1 MAKNPLGR
9 RGTVLY
15 ESRMATLQDQIR
27 IIIEE
32 LTRLQTIPAAQRNK
46 DDDFPLPRMLGVGNG
61 RSIVL
66 SRKIDDM
73 ISMVADQLLAADS
86 SLSSKVTRA
95 EWHALVRQALG
106 PALAMIDLD
115 VDPAENAKIVLAEIR
130 TVLSTRVTSYSMR
143 EFAFG
148 CTLFGNTAIKPFS
161 IGPVRFESR
170 LEWLAR
176 KSTDGSV
183 SATTRRRVEQAWA
196 GKRLRKRKPSLDS
209 ICESGILDAIGSC
222 PFVCSVTTTGLAKE
236 AGLEKALTAARLA
249 ITAVALLWRTP
260 SLALEGMNLLF
271 DRRIHRQTTLSFM
284 PGKIASSGIRL
295 SHMPHGPG
303 LKEGEWEAAFAECAD
318 LFSVVAEILDYV
330 IDANGN
336 VGRPT
341 MMNALAQALLWFH
354 EGCRETVTLM
364 AIVKYSATLDALACG
379 GKAAGIRRLITARLD
394 IQDSTPIWP
403 NGPTLKQA
411 VDEIYSDGRSR
422 TIHGTNVRL
431 GHDWTATRGL
441 AEQFARRC
449 LINCI
454 DWAAQ
459 NSSSDDPRRLSR

>member
-1 MAKNPLGR
+1 RAPPSPPGRTADAPPAPATVSGRRHRLGRRRPRRQPVRDRGLLRRRGGGMAKNPLGR

-46 DDDFPLPRMLGVGNG
+46 DDNFPLPRMLGVGNG

-183 SATTRRRVEQAWA
+183 SATTRRR
-196 GKRLRKRKPSLDS
+196 
-209 ICESGILDAIGSC
+209 
-222 PFVCSVTTTGLAKE
+222 
-236 AGLEKALTAARLA
+236 
-249 ITAVALLWRTP
+249 
-260 SLALEGMNLLF
+260 
-271 DRRIHRQTTLSFM
+271 
-284 PGKIASSGIRL
+284 
-295 SHMPHGPG
+295 
-303 LKEGEWEAAFAECAD
+303 
-318 LFSVVAEILDYV
+318 
-330 IDANGN
+330 
-336 VGRPT
+336 
-341 MMNALAQALLWFH
+341 
-354 EGCRETVTLM
+354 
-364 AIVKYSATLDALACG
+364 
-379 GKAAGIRRLITARLD
+379 
-394 IQDSTPIWP
+394 
-403 NGPTLKQA
+403 
-411 VDEIYSDGRSR
+411 
-422 TIHGTNVRL
+422 
-431 GHDWTATRGL
+431 
-441 AEQFARRC
+441 
-449 LINCI
+449 
-454 DWAAQ
+454 
-459 NSSSDDPRRLSR
+459 